1 MHLAVVGFGLIG
13 GSLAASLRKRSSG
26 IRVSG
31 YARSEQTRK
40 QALALGLA
48 DEMPSS
54 LVEAVKGAD
63 IIFVSTPVASFPS
76 IFNTL
81 AECLTDEQIVTDGGS
96 VKGSV
101 VNDARAAFGPLFSRF
116 VPGHP
121 IAGSENSGVTAA
133 DSELYVNRQVLVT
146 PLPETD
152 VAAVAEVTR
161 MWNMAG
167 ARVESMEVERHDQVL
182 AATSHLPHL
191 LAFSLVD
198 TLAKDDQHLD
208 IFRYAA
214 GGFRD
219 FTRIA
224 GSDPVM
230 WRDIF
235 TTNRSAMLQQID
247 AFSSGLAALRAEVD
261 AGNGLAMQAR
271 FARAKAARDFFT
283 DLQEK
288 PVSQNWTIST
298 PPNTSAMQGEIRV
311 PGDKSMS
318 HRSIML
324 GALAEGTTRV
334 TGFLEGE
341 DALATLQA
349 FRDMGVEIEGPMEGK
364 VTIQGVGLNGLKAP
378 KDRLWMGNSGTT
390 IRLMSGLLSGQSF
403 DVRLEGDPSL
413 SKRPMRRVSDPLSLM
428 GAKIE
433 TAEGGTPPL
442 TIRGGQTLKG
452 IHYDMPMA
460 SAQVKSSI
468 LLAGLFA
475 EGETSVT
482 EPAPTRDHTENM
494 LNGFG
499 YEVIREGATARL
511 VGGGK
516 LTARDIDVPADISSA
531 AFFLVAGSITPGA
544 DLTLTHVGIN
554 PTRTG
559 IIDILKLMGADI
571 QIQNQRD
578 VGGEPVADLR
588 VRHAKLKGIHIPEE
602 LVPLAIDELPVTMIA
617 AACAEGDTLIT
628 GAEEL
633 RVKESDRIQSMVD
646 GLNALGVDAQAK
658 PDGAMIPG
666 NPDNQ
671 VFGSGSI
678 ETHFDHRIAMS
689 FLIAGLRGSGRIKV
703 LGCEHVATSFPNFRA
718 LCLSLGLNIEDAA

>member
-1 MHLAVVGFGLIG
+1 M
-13 GSLAASLRKRSSG
+13 
-26 IRVSG
+26 
-31 YARSEQTRK
+31 
-40 QALALGLA
+40 
-48 DEMPSS
+48 
-54 LVEAVKGAD
+54 
-63 IIFVSTPVASFPS
+63 
-76 IFNTL
+76 
-81 AECLTDEQIVTDGGS
+81 
-96 VKGSV
+96 
-101 VNDARAAFGPLFSRF
+101 
-116 VPGHP
+116 
-121 IAGSENSGVTAA
+121 
-133 DSELYVNRQVLVT
+133 
-146 PLPETD
+146 
-152 VAAVAEVTR
+152 AAVAEVTR
-161 MWNMAG
+161 MWNMVG

-283 DLQEK
+283 DLQDK

-298 PPNTSAMQGEIRV
+298 PPNTDAMQGEIRV

-364 VTIQGVGLNGLKAP
+364 VTIQGVGLNGLNAP

-433 TAEGGTPPL
+433 TAEGGTPP
-442 TIRGGQTLKG
+442 
-452 IHYDMPMA
+452 
-460 SAQVKSSI
+460 
-468 LLAGLFA
+468 
-475 EGETSVT
+475 
-482 EPAPTRDHTENM
+482 
-494 LNGFG
+494 
-499 YEVIREGATARL
+499 
-511 VGGGK
+511 
-516 LTARDIDVPADISSA
+516 
-531 AFFLVAGSITPGA
+531 
-544 DLTLTHVGIN
+544 
-554 PTRTG
+554 
-559 IIDILKLMGADI
+559 
-571 QIQNQRD
+571 
-578 VGGEPVADLR
+578 
-588 VRHAKLKGIHIPEE
+588 
-602 LVPLAIDELPVTMIA
+602 
-617 AACAEGDTLIT
+617 
-628 GAEEL
+628 
-633 RVKESDRIQSMVD
+633 
-646 GLNALGVDAQAK
+646 
-658 PDGAMIPG
+658 
-666 NPDNQ
+666 
-671 VFGSGSI
+671 
-678 ETHFDHRIAMS
+678 
-689 FLIAGLRGSGRIKV
+689 
-703 LGCEHVATSFPNFRA
+703 
-718 LCLSLGLNIEDAA
+718 

>member
-13 GSLAASLRKRSSG
+13 GSLAASLRKRWPG
-26 IRVSG
+26 IRISG

-48 DEMPSS
+48 DEMPAT
-54 LVEAVKGAD
+54 LLEAVKGAD
-63 IIFVSTPVASFPS
+63 IIFVSTPVASFES
-76 IFNTL
+76 IFSTL
-81 AECLTDEQIVTDGGS
+81 AECLTDAQIVTDGGS

-101 VNDARAAFGPLFSRF
+101 VNDARSAFGPLFSRF

-133 DSELYVNRQVLVT
+133 DAELYVDRQVLLT
-146 PLPETD
+146 PVPETD
-152 VAAVAEVTR
+152 AAAVAEVTR
-161 MWNMAG
+161 LWNRAG
-167 ARVESMEVERHDQVL
+167 AKVECMDVERHDQVL

-235 TTNRSAMLQQID
+235 TTNRTAMLQQID
-247 AFSSGLAALRAEVD
+247 AFSAGLAALRAEVEASD
-261 AGNGLAMQAR
+261 GKAMQAR

-283 DLQEK
+283 DLQDK

-298 PPNTSAMQGEIRV
+298 PPSTDAMQGEIRV

-442 TIRGGQTLKG
+442 TIRGGQPLKG

-531 AFFLVAGSITPGA
+531 AFFLVAASITPGA

-588 VRHAKLKGIHIPEE
+588 VRYAKLKGIHIPEE

-646 GLNALGVDAQAK
+646 GLNALGVNALAK
-658 PDGAMIPG
+658 PDGAVIPG
-666 NPDNQ
+666 NPDQ
-671 VFGSGSI
+671 EVFGSGSI

-689 FLIAGLRGSGRIKV
+689 FLIAGLRGAGQIKV

-718 LCLSLGLNIEDAA
+718 LCLSLGLNIEDAI